1 MIALLPP
8 TLLILTGLWCLYCMW
23 GVSGLNEP

>member
-8 TLLILTGLWCLYCMW
+8 SLLILTGLWCLYCMW
-23 GVSGLNEP
+23 GVSGLGK